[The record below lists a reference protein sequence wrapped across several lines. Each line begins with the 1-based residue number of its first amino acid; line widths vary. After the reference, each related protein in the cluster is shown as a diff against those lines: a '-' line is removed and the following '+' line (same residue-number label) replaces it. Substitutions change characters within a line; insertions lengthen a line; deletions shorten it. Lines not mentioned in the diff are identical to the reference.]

1 MAIFVLP
8 ELPSM
13 LLNLSGNIY
22 AVLPRKNSSCRSVD
36 PGTPG
41 SISFISGTK
50 IQNFSVEL
58 KDDEIEIKN
67 NVGFNGLSSIESR
80 LQQTPHFLEMELDA
94 VNVKQY
100 ARFFNKSIADSS
112 EISKF
117 RAVADLEQVNDT
129 IISYGYDD
137 NFNEIEKKSFQKIIQ
152 PNYIIDLQS
161 RVPEK
166 TWTYFQSKKW
176 INTEN
181 QFTAIPFQPNKVSRS
196 GNGITIQSVRKP
208 LALSPD

>member
-1 MAIFVLP
+1 LIQ
-8 ELPSM
+8 
-13 LLNLSGNIY
+13 
-22 AVLPRKNSSCRSVD
+22 
-36 PGTPG
+36 GTPG

-137 NFNEIEKKSFQKIIQ
+137 NFNEIEKKSFQKITSLIILSTFKAGYLKKHGHIFSLKNGSIQ
-152 PNYIIDLQS
+152 RINLPQFRFSLIRSAVPVMELQYS
-161 RVPEK
+161 
-166 TWTYFQSKKW
+166 
-176 INTEN
+176 
-181 QFTAIPFQPNKVSRS
+181 
-196 GNGITIQSVRKP
+196 
-208 LALSPD
+208 LSESHWHYPRI